1 MGNVKRIY
9 VEKKAPFAVKARELQ
24 EEIGSYLGIAGVKN
38 VRVFIRYDVENLSED
53 TFEAACRT
61 VFSEPPVD
69 ILYRE
74 SIELPK
80 DSRVFSVEFLPGQFD
95 QRADSALQCVKF
107 LREDEEPLIRT
118 AVTYLIEGGISDE
131 EFDRIKAYCINPVD
145 SRETGMTKPKTLM
158 TQYEEPADVKVLE
171 GFKDLGEEKLGE
183 LYDSLG
189 LAMTFK
195 DFLHIQNYFEGQE
208 HRDPTMTEIR
218 VLDTYWSDH
227 CRHTTF
233 STELKEITF
242 EGGYYKAPLE
252 TAYESYLDTRK
263 EIFGERKDKF
273 VCLMDLAL
281 MAMRKLK
288 KDGKLKDMEESD
300 EINACSVV
308 VPVEID
314 YGEGPVTEE
323 WLVFFK
329 NETHNHPTE
338 IEPFGGAATCL
349 GGAIRDPLSGR
360 GYVYQAMRV
369 TGAADPTVPVSE
381 TLKGKLSQKRL
392 VRGAAGGYSSYGNQ
406 IGLATGYV
414 KEIYHPDYVAK
425 RMEIGAVMGAAP
437 RKNVIR
443 ENSDPDDVIILL
455 GGRTGRDGC
464 GGATGSS
471 KVHTESS
478 IETCGA
484 EVQKGNA
491 PTERKIQRLFRR
503 GEVSHIIKK
512 CNDFGAGGVSV
523 AIGELADG
531 LVVDLDKVPKKYAG
545 LDGTELAISESQ
557 ERMAVVVDPGK
568 VQEFLSYA
576 AQENLEAIPVAVVTR
591 EPRLVLKWRG
601 KEIVNISRDF
611 LNTNGAHQETG
622 VVVKIPSKEDNY
634 FKKLADRKSVG

>member
-242 EGGYYKAPLE
+242 EEGYYKAPLE

-263 EIFGERKDKF
+263 EIFGERK
-273 VCLMDLAL
+273 
-281 MAMRKLK
+281 
-288 KDGKLKDMEESD
+288 
-300 EINACSVV
+300 
-308 VPVEID
+308 
-314 YGEGPVTEE
+314 
-323 WLVFFK
+323 
-329 NETHNHPTE
+329 
-338 IEPFGGAATCL
+338 
-349 GGAIRDPLSGR
+349 
-360 GYVYQAMRV
+360 
-369 TGAADPTVPVSE
+369 
-381 TLKGKLSQKRL
+381 
-392 VRGAAGGYSSYGNQ
+392 
-406 IGLATGYV
+406 
-414 KEIYHPDYVAK
+414 
-425 RMEIGAVMGAAP
+425 EIG
-437 RKNVIR
+437 R
-443 ENSDPDDVIILL
+443 
-455 GGRTGRDGC
+455 
-464 GGATGSS
+464 
-471 KVHTESS
+471 
-478 IETCGA
+478 
-484 EVQKGNA
+484 
-491 PTERKIQRLFRR
+491 
-503 GEVSHIIKK
+503 
-512 CNDFGAGGVSV
+512 
-523 AIGELADG
+523 
-531 LVVDLDKVPKKYAG
+531 
-545 LDGTELAISESQ
+545 
-557 ERMAVVVDPGK
+557 
-568 VQEFLSYA
+568 
-576 AQENLEAIPVAVVTR
+576 
-591 EPRLVLKWRG
+591 
-601 KEIVNISRDF
+601 
-611 LNTNGAHQETG
+611 AH
-622 VVVKIPSKEDNY
+622 V
-634 FKKLADRKSVG
+634 